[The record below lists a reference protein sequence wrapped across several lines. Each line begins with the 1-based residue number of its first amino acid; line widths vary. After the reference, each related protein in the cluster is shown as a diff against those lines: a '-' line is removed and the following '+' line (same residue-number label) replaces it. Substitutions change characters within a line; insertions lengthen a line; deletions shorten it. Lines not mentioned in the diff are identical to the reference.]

1 MSRFEIGL
9 VNRGRGGRGKIL
21 IYNIVLWALCR
32 NGKLDSTSN
41 FFAQKK

>member
-21 IYNIVLWALCR
+21 IYNIVLWALCIKEMVSLTVR
-32 NGKLDSTSN
+32 
-41 FFAQKK
+41 